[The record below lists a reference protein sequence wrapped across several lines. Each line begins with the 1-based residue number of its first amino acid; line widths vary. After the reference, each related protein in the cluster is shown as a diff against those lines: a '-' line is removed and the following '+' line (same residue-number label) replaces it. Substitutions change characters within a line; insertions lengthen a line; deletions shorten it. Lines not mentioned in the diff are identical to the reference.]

1 MKYQMLSKE
10 QFEELADEFARF
22 LASQEIDA
30 TEWKDIKLNRSHVAQ
45 QEMEIFSDLV
55 WDGALEKSKF
65 LEHMSPNSLNL
76 FKVDGEDFHRILL
89 KVNRDDFDL
98 FREENYKWLM
108 DNLNS
113 KEVEIFKA
121 SKKFSEDYKMEL
133 FELIQ
138 KGAQLSS
145 GLVYDAISDFV

>member
-22 LASQEIDA
+22 LASQEIDV
-30 TEWKDIKLNRSHVAQ
+30 TEWKDIKSKRPHVAE

-55 WDGALEKSKF
+55 WDRALEKAKY
-65 LEHMSPNSLNL
+65 LDHMSPRSLNL
-76 FKVDGEDFHRILL
+76 FKVDGNNFHRILL
-89 KVNRDDFDL
+89 KVKRENFDL
-98 FREENYKWLM
+98 FNEESYKWLM

-113 KEVEIFKA
+113 DEIEIFKA
-121 SKKFSEDYKMEL
+121 SKEFSEDYKMEL

-145 GLVYDAISDFV
+145 GLVYDAIIDFV